1 MKFYKP
7 SHVAPAHKRL
17 QMLFPFGLRDTNWER
32 LIPQGQASAQA
43 SFGGKVSAGTTVELS
58 DVKR

>member
-1 MKFYKP
+1 
-7 SHVAPAHKRL
+7 
-17 QMLFPFGLRDTNWER
+17 MLFLFGYRDTNWER

-43 SFGGKVSAGTTVELS
+43 ALGGKVPAGTTVELS